1 MSDRRQLISASP
13 HAALVAIVGSL
24 AGNAAEAQVP
34 PPYPQ
39 SQPVQPQ
46 QMQMQQPG
54 PLRQVFAN
62 TLASVMQG
70 VGTAATAGIVQ
81 GINGSLTNWFDRQQ
95 QRNSPQ
101 QY

>member
-1 MSDRRQLISASP
+1 MNLAEPVLDIRKATRGRLRNTQMSDRRQLISASP

-24 AGNAAEAQVP
+24 AGAAEAQVP

-70 VGTAATAGIVQ
+70 VGTAASAGIVQ
-81 GINGSLTNWFDRQQ
+81 G
-95 QRNSPQ
+95 
-101 QY
+101 